1 MFNKKYLKYKTKY
14 LNLKA
19 EIHNKQ
25 MLQTQMGGSTHKSI
39 MNIDALTATPF
50 SSDEERPKGTC
61 ANKPLQNGGTINK
74 ADIMLL
80 NALTESPISSENAL
94 QIGGKHKM
102 NNNKKKK
109 KDSSESESDSDFEST
124 DSSLLSFSSVEV
136 SSSEE

>member
-50 SSDEERPKGTC
+50 SSEDGFV

-80 NALTESPISSENAL
+80 NALTESPMSSENNL

-102 NNNKKKK
+102 NNKKKK